1 MGWNMDRLLNKAPKT
16 GGRVRFL
23 VSLLLSSPAVAFVHA
38 PLLVA
43 QTVAGIAIP
52 FATGQFIDA
61 LVAGKKPCV
70 LPEQAYCVT
79 RILEGIYESAKTGNI
94 VFLNK

>member
-61 LVAGKKPCV
+61 LVSGSPAVHPFLTLAALSV
-70 LPEQAYCVT
+70 EAQPN
-79 RILEGIYESAKTGNI
+79 ESTDKMAI
-94 VFLNK
+94 EMV